1 MLQKRPL
8 LERFLSLSRRAIWL
22 KLTSRNKKKKKW
34 IAFIIAF
41 RYQWVY
47 LHTLY
52 CQLSALFSLTNNWP
66 REWGDQFV
74 SVCFWC
80 EWSPNSLSLQNTET
94 PCLLRAE
101 MRSLFAYESV
111 FREGKKANRIW
122 HYLRGAKHSSCAV
135 RRLGKADVCMCVC
148 LCVCVYLCVR
158 LWAHMWGC
166 MRVVEMRA
174 RSWVNKRFSRS
185 KLVKCICTE
194 LIQGIS
200 LSKKKKK

>member
-22 KLTSRNKKKKKW
+22 KLSLRNKKKIW
-34 IAFIIAF
+34 IAFIIVF

-47 LHTLY
+47 LHTLN

-101 MRSLFAYESV
+101 MHSLFAYESV
-111 FREGKKANRIW
+111 FREGKKANGIW
-122 HYLRGAKHSSCAV
+122 HYLSGAKHSSCAV
-135 RRLGKADVCMCVC
+135 RRLGKAGVCMCVC
-148 LCVCVYLCVR
+148 LFVCAFVGTHVELHAQCGNASAEQWTRGSAGASWLSVSAQSSSKES
-158 LWAHMWGC
+158 LWA
-166 MRVVEMRA
+166 
-174 RSWVNKRFSRS
+174 
-185 KLVKCICTE
+185 
-194 LIQGIS
+194 
-200 LSKKKKK
+200 KKI